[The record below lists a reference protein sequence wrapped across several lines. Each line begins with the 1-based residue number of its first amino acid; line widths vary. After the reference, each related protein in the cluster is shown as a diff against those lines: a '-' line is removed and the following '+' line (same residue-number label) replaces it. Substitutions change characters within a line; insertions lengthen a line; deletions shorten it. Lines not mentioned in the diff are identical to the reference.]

1 MFSTND
7 NNFLPKYKQT
17 YDVDSFFNLCP
28 FFTTKSKNLEKQK
41 NKKQKKPKLTPRR
54 KIAL

>member
-41 NKKQKKPKLTPRR
+41 NKNKKNPKLTPRR